1 MKKVFYT
8 IRFADQVWTK
18 MSEEE
23 VLNFV
28 KVAMLHNKDIR
39 KATIE
44 REE

>member
-1 MKKVFYT
+1 MKTTYT
-8 IRFADQVWTK
+8 IRFADQVWTNK
-18 MSEEE
+18 SEEE

-28 KVAMLHNKDIR
+28 KIALLHNKDIS